1 MRSLLQSTALRP
13 AHHPRRADG
22 PAPQGLCHRQEQE
35 RQSRDGVP
43 DRRCRRGHVEHR
55 RRGARVRAR
64 INGEALE
71 RELGRL
77 ANGSGSGPGPRTGR
91 RAVASPATSS
101 STHVEAEL
109 IRLACADTNG
119 LARRWRVLFG
129 GRAPDLPRALLL
141 RILAYRIQADAAGD
155 LDPTTIR
162 LLDRLGR
169 GEIAEIPLPELRAVK
184 PGTLLVREW
193 EGTLQRVVVLES
205 GFAWNGVT
213 YESLSK
219 VARAITGTNW
229 NGPRFFGLRDR
240 ARAS

>member
-1 MRSLLQSTALRP
+1 MT
-13 AHHPRRADG
+13 
-22 PAPQGLCHRQEQE
+22 
-35 RQSRDGVP
+35 
-43 DRRCRRGHVEHR
+43 
-55 RRGARVRAR
+55 AR
-64 INGEALE
+64 INGQAPE

-77 ANGSGSGPGPRTGR
+77 SDGSDLRPT
-91 RAVASPATSS
+91 AVAEHRTVARSRASS
-101 STHVEAEL
+101 GLANAEAEL

-119 LARRWRVLFG
+119 LARRWRVVFG
-129 GRAPDLPRALLL
+129 GRAPDLPRALLQ

-155 LDPTTIR
+155 LDPTTIK

-169 GEIAEIPLPELRAVK
+169 GEISEIPLPELRAVK

>member
-1 MRSLLQSTALRP
+1 MTARTN
-13 AHHPRRADG
+13 G
-22 PAPQGLCHRQEQE
+22 QAP
-35 RQSRDGVP
+35 
-43 DRRCRRGHVEHR
+43 
-55 RRGARVRAR
+55 
-64 INGEALE
+64 E

-77 ANGSGSGPGPRTGR
+77 SDRSGLDPTPVAERRTQ
-91 RAVASPATSS
+91 ASPAT

-109 IRLACADTNG
+109 IRLACADTNS
-119 LARRWRVLFG
+119 LARRWRVVFG
-129 GRAPDLPRALLL
+129 HRPPDLPRALLQ
-141 RILAYRIQADAAGD
+141 RIIAYRIQADAAGD
-155 LDPTTIR
+155 LDPTTIK

-193 EGTLQRVVVLES
+193 DGTLQRVVVLER

-229 NGPRFFGLRDR
+229 NGPRFFGLRDL

>member
-1 MRSLLQSTALRP
+1 MSSGAWPMVPAQAWDRGTA
-13 AHHPRRADG
+13 
-22 PAPQGLCHRQEQE
+22 
-35 RQSRDGVP
+35 S
-43 DRRCRRGHVEHR
+43 
-55 RRGARVRAR
+55 
-64 INGEALE
+64 
-71 RELGRL
+71 
-77 ANGSGSGPGPRTGR
+77 

-129 GRAPDLPRALLL
+129 GRAPDLPRALLQ

-155 LDPTTIR
+155 LDPTTIK

-205 GFAWNGVT
+205 GFAWNGGHLREPVQGRPCHHGH
-213 YESLSK
+213 ELERPSLLW
-219 VARAITGTNW
+219 AA
-229 NGPRFFGLRDR
+229 
-240 ARAS
+240 